1 MERRIFDI
9 DVDSCAVKARQIF
22 SGMIEMNSVGRS
34 RRKAGKRLTETIREA
49 RGDAWEMVRKRAF
62 IRGAWVRLDLDEM
75 SIDGNKLVVD
85 CGEDID
91 ICCEAFGLLD
101 TETVRGV
108 ILYAVTVGDVLS
120 EEGSAL
126 QRVFED
132 MWGTALTDSARILL
146 RERFL
151 EDTNLSDSFG
161 PGYYGMRPEE
171 MRKIGGLLDIG
182 ELGIEIRETGM
193 MVPD

>member
-1 MERRIFDI
+1 M
-9 DVDSCAVKARQIF
+9 
-22 SGMIEMNSVGRS
+22 
-34 RRKAGKRLTETIREA
+34 
-49 RGDAWEMVRKRAF
+49 
-62 IRGAWVRLDLDEM
+62 DEM

-193 MVPD
+193 MVPDKSCAGIYFDVTDSYLPLPEACVYCAGNDGGCRLCMHRAVETDGAAEV